1 MKRFDS
7 LQITQRPV
15 TLALLHYS
23 DHFYDTALRQ
33 YNFKEALHL
42 YLKRHGYTTIVYF
55 SVGNGI
61 HSLEEEM
68 LKSFLSTQNTPRK
81 QPNQTHMP
89 RIGRGTGIIN
99 LQANCADSEQNM
111 EERPQISQSNNGF
124 WQDSRPLT
132 RDAQIAQMCFNML
145 KREKC
150 IIIIEPS
157 YGESEFTPDQ
167 TRLLNSLIECLSN
180 ERVRENDNHFI
191 LLANTNI
198 SAGYNLPI
206 GINPSTHG
214 ADHTRSQFWNTKYFV
229 DQFITTNTDNN
240 TNGST
245 TNDSTTYS
253 LKDLDKPYG
262 ATWVMPCPTKE
273 DCKNAFQSWRI
284 LGEYNGEVEWS
295 QIDDIMLQITHA
307 RGRNMD
313 EQPKSTDEWKNIFTG
328 MQCISYTS
336 FDTKFGIMDRK
347 GSEARRQL
355 EELQGIDFIK
365 QQFATFCTKW
375 QNGRNNPND
384 DIEPHMA
391 FLGPPGTGKT
401 TVARLFAQI
410 IKDLGMLSSGHLIE
424 ATIGDFIGEHIGE
437 TRPKTKKLCERAIG
451 GVLFIDEAYG
461 FHIEENE
468 GSNGNTFAKEAVE
481 VLIQYMANYR
491 HDLIVIFAGY
501 EEKTEYMLNHANEGL
516 DRRVPN
522 RNRYRFEP
530 YSAEVLYNIVMHH
543 ITKKGWSTTN
553 DFNKALKS
561 IIKIEHALEQTRNS
575 NAGYAEQ
582 LKDLIIP
589 QDEAQMDAKNA
600 TLDMPDIPI
609 EKRRLI
615 DPTLLNKEKI
625 FADME
630 KLVGQDSL
638 KTALK
643 ELYINCAA
651 QMLRTINLP
660 NYYPNLHPT
669 YYVLTGPTGTGK
681 TTFAKVIAD
690 ILYDL
695 GIRPGNNGKYFT
707 ATTGTDILN
716 TRITAARLLEENL
729 GKTLL
734 IDEAYALTKSYV
746 TDLVGEMEKPEFK
759 NKLCI
764 ILAGYEAD
772 IRDLM
777 AKNQGLST
785 RFKTK
790 YTLTDYTDEDLTEM
804 LFRKQ
809 DDNIRFDEDC
819 RPLAVD
825 YFAQIR
831 QEKVADNN
839 PGNLFGNARE
849 VENLLM
855 ILEQARGKRYIAASE
870 EQQHDPDFARLVLP
884 LDFPNYELINAN

>member
-68 LKSFLSTQNTPRK
+68 LKSFLSTQNNSRR

-99 LQANCADSEQNM
+99 LQSNCADSEQTM
-111 EERPQISQSNNGF
+111 EEQPQITQSNNGF
-124 WQDSRPLT
+124 WQDTRPLT

-145 KREKC
+145 ERIKC

-206 GINPSTHG
+206 GINPSSTHG

-245 TNDSTTYS
+245 TYS
-253 LKDLDKPYG
+253 LRDLDRPYG

-284 LGEYNGEVEWS
+284 LGEYKGEVEWS

-307 RGRNMD
+307 RGKTMD

-355 EELQGIDFIK
+355 EELQGIDIIK
-365 QQFATFCTKW
+365 QQFAAFCTRW
-375 QNGRNNPND
+375 QIGRNNPND
-384 DIEPHMA
+384 NIEPHMA

-410 IKDLGMLSSGHLIE
+410 IKDLGMLSSGHFIE

-437 TRPKTKKLCERAIG
+437 TRPKTKQLCERAIG

-461 FHIEENE
+461 FHVPQERNQRTNANI
-468 GSNGNTFAKEAVE
+468 FAEEAVE

-501 EEKTEYMLNHANEGL
+501 EERTEYMLNHANEGL
-516 DRRVPN
+516 NRRVP
-522 RNRYRFEP
+522 NRYRFEP

-543 ITKKGWSTTN
+543 ITKKGWSTT
-553 DFNKALKS
+553 DAFNKALKS
-561 IIKIEHALEQTRNS
+561 IIRIEHALGQTKNS

-589 QDEAQMDAKNA
+589 QDEAQMDARNA

-625 FADME
+625 FADID
-630 KLVGQDSL
+630 KLVGQYSL
-638 KTALK
+638 KQALK
-643 ELYINCAA
+643 ELYEDYAA
-651 QMLRTINLP
+651 ELEMIINLP
-660 NYYPNLHPT
+660 NFFPQLRSMN
-669 YYVLTGPTGTGK
+669 YVLIGPSGTGK
-681 TTFAKVIAD
+681 TTFARVIAD

-695 GIRPGNNGKYFT
+695 GIMPGSQGKYFT

-716 TRITAARLLEENL
+716 TEITAARLLEDNL

-734 IDEAYALTKSYV
+734 IDEAYALAQSYTFV
-746 TDLVGEMEKPEFK
+746 NDLVGEMDKPEFK

-764 ILAGYEAD
+764 ILAGYEDD
-772 IRDLM
+772 IGRLM
-777 AKNQGLST
+777 RINQGLPT
-785 RFKTK
+785 RFTDSGKF
-790 YTLTDYTDEDLTEM
+790 TLTNYTDEDLTEM

-809 DDNIRFDEDC
+809 DDNISFDENC

-831 QEKVADNN
+831 QKKNAANN
-839 PGNLFGNARE
+839 PGDPFGNARE
-849 VENLLM
+849 VGNLLM
-855 ILEQARGKRYIAASE
+855 KLEKAKRKRYRVASE
-870 EQQHDPDFARLVLP
+870 EQKRNPDFARLVLP
-884 LDFPNYELINAN
+884 QDFPNYELINAN